1 MKGRILGISG
11 IDYFRQIM
19 SDEAEVIETNYPEVD
34 IQNLPYSDCSFDF
47 VISDQILEHIENT
60 EKAIAESFRV
70 LKKDGMA
77 IHTTCFINPV
87 HLCPEDYWRFS
98 PASLRYLFKDFSEIL
113 QCEGWGNRLAIFLI
127 LLSDKIRFIKI
138 PERKLSVFN
147 WIASHNDKKYPIV
160 TWVIAKK

>member
-11 IDYFRQIM
+11 INYFRPII
-19 SDEAEVIETNYPEVD
+19 SDEAEVIETNYPQVD
-34 IQNLPYSDCSFDF
+34 IQNLPYSEGSFDV
-47 VISDQILEHIENT
+47 VISDQILEHVKNPK
-60 EKAIAESFRV
+60 KAVEESYRV

-98 PASLRYLFKDFSEIL
+98 PASLRYLCKDFSEIL
-113 QCEGWGNRLAIFLI
+113 QCEGWGNRLAIFFI
-127 LLSDKIRFIKI
+127 FLSERIRFITI
-138 PERKLSVFN
+138 PERKLSAFH